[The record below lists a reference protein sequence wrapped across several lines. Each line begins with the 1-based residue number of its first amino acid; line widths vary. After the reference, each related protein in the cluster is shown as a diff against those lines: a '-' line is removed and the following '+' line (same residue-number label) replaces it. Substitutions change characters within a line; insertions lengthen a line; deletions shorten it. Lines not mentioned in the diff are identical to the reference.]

1 LQSIDFIKT
10 DSLIYKEY
18 LKIIKDTFSTY
29 VVCDKEKDAVKTMC
43 EYIEDL
49 IKKSPIKYKNNY
61 FKSFIN
67 EYFKTINIDSMQ
79 EFYNNHQEFSF
90 FEYNTSYHYG
100 YILLASC
107 LNISISSHLINHP
120 EENYVLTEERT
131 LNIILNYIDTYLTVL
146 NSSFIS
152 SKHAMDS
159 ISNRNFHEFE
169 GLVVLKDDLNKLQDK
184 YDKLKASI
192 DIKVSDEIKK
202 QSNSIEQEKT
212 TMLSEQKHL
221 KEKIKAL
228 EEKNNELQKNLNKQ
242 IKINTHNENLLNKMK
257 SNNTSSKN
265 ITTNIPESNS
275 TISEEPQD
283 RSININRKI
292 LFVGA
297 SPSMLSK
304 LQNIYSNAQNT
315 DFNSA
320 KINKN
325 FVSKFDCIVFLNA
338 KPTTNPYNAYA
349 KIKTIADKCKIKYI
363 NCKNN
368 NIDLIVDNIEN
379 TFT

>member
-1 LQSIDFIKT
+1 
-10 DSLIYKEY
+10 
-18 LKIIKDTFSTY
+18 
-29 VVCDKEKDAVKTMC
+29 
-43 EYIEDL
+43 
-49 IKKSPIKYKNNY
+49 
-61 FKSFIN
+61 
-67 EYFKTINIDSMQ
+67 
-79 EFYNNHQEFSF
+79 
-90 FEYNTSYHYG
+90 
-100 YILLASC
+100 
-107 LNISISSHLINHP
+107 
-120 EENYVLTEERT
+120 
-131 LNIILNYIDTYLTVL
+131 
-146 NSSFIS
+146 
-152 SKHAMDS
+152 
-159 ISNRNFHEFE
+159 
-169 GLVVLKDDLNKLQDK
+169 
-184 YDKLKASI
+184 
-192 DIKVSDEIKK
+192 
-202 QSNSIEQEKT
+202 
-212 TMLSEQKHL
+212 
-221 KEKIKAL
+221 
-228 EEKNNELQKNLNKQ
+228 
-242 IKINTHNENLLNKMK
+242 MK